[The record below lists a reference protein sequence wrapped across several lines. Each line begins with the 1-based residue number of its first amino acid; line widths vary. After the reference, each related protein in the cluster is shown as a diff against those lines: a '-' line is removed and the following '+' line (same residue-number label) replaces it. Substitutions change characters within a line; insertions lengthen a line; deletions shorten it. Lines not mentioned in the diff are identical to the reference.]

1 MERYGNAFKEKR
13 EMNIQKLYSSFHF
26 YIPALHFLYLKKIAP
41 GRFELPSRGFPDWV
55 GRVNK
60 GGEGALISRASHA

>member
-1 MERYGNAFKEKR
+1 MERYGNAFKEKG
-13 EMNIQKLYSSFHF
+13 EMNIQKFIPFLYSCLTFSLF
-26 YIPALHFLYLKKIAP
+26 KKIAP